1 MPETYDGKLIESLMN
16 TVQLD
21 AYTATRPLRDT
32 EPRISVSFYVSTKA
46 YDRLK
51 ETARECGTSL
61 SEFCRV
67 AVAFYLEH
75 LETEDRI

>member
-16 TVQLD
+16 AVHPHT
-21 AYTATRPLRDT
+21 YTATRPLRDT

-61 SEFCRV
+61 SEFCRA

-75 LETEDRI
+75 LEAE